1 MIPINSLCQETQE
14 IPPDVVVLIIVIE
27 RNVVLDVINPDIES
41 VLELKSLKTA
51 WMIFS
56 LTWDL

>member
-1 MIPINSLCQETQE
+1 MIPKISLFQETQE

-27 RNVVLDVINPDIES
+27 KIVVLDIINPDIES

>member
-14 IPPDVVVLIIVIE
+14 ISPDVVVLIIVIE
-27 RNVVLDVINPDIES
+27 KNVVLDVINRDIES